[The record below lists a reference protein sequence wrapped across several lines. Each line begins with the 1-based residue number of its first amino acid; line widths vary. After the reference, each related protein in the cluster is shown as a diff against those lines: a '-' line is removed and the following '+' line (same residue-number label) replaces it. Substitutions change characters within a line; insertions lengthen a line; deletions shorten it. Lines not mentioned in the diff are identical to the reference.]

1 MYWAGTREL
10 FYVMMYLKLRQPCE
24 MGIVGSYILQ
34 ILLIYILLILQM
46 RKLKLRAV
54 KWVI

>member
-34 ILLIYILLILQM
+34 ILLIYILLILQV
-46 RKLKLRAV
+46 RKLKFRAV